1 MPDIY
6 IAKKEEKEKTQRQA
20 KKEPVKE
27 PIAAMAATKKE
38 TKKEEK
44 TPQKEIIE
52 GVTTNPLAAFMSKPR
67 NLRFET
73 QEQKEKVI
81 LLLRRHL
88 ITNVPWLI
96 AALVMI
102 FLPLFV
108 VRLFPLDF
116 LPSSYRLIIFITWY
130 LLTFAFSFEKFLSWF
145 FNVNIITDERI
156 VDVDFPSILYRD
168 ISTTKID
175 QIQDVSIKVGGFVR
189 SLFNYGDVTIQTAGT
204 VPEICFEAVPR
215 PGRVAKVLNNLILEE
230 EQEKIDGRVR

>member
-6 IAKKEEKEKTQRQA
+6 IAKKEEKGKTQSQA
-20 KKEPVKE
+20 KEEPIKEPVVT
-27 PIAAMAATKKE
+27 AAESKQE

-44 TPQKEIIE
+44 DVKKKVIE
-52 GVTTNPLAAFMSKPR
+52 EVTTNPLAAFMSKPR

-88 ITNVPWLI
+88 ITNVPWLV
-96 AALVMI
+96 ATTAMAI
-102 FLPLFV
+102 FPFLA
-108 VRLFPLDF
+108 VRIFPLDF
-116 LPSSYRLIIFITWY
+116 IPPSYRLIIFITWY

-189 SLFNYGDVTIQTAGT
+189 SLFNYGDVAIQTAGT

-215 PGRVAKVLNNLILEE
+215 PGRVAKILNDLILEE